1 METFFKIQITA
12 GNILNLDSLETL
24 CEDVGY
30 SM

>member
-1 METFFKIQITA
+1 METFFKIQIMA

-24 CEDVGY
+24 CEDGGY